1 MKKAALVVLLALVL
15 GLALILMQA
24 PLPGDAAIT
33 IALQQAFGAEP
44 AGALWLTGSAKAP
57 LLWGTLALASALAW
71 FVAGSRLALAV
82 PLAYGLAFIA
92 DKALRAVIF
101 VPRPAEAL
109 VAVAEPAASS
119 GLPSTFGL
127 VYAAMFGVALL
138 APRTLHRAR
147 LARLAAAGLLVFG
160 CAARVVLGAHWPSQM
175 AASAMLGLALAWVA
189 LWTVTKVPALGTG
202 TRA

>member
-1 MKKAALVVLLALVL
+1 MKKAALFVLLALVL
-15 GLALILMQA
+15 GLALIVMQG

-33 IALQQAFGAEP
+33 IALQQAFGAEL
-44 AGALWLTGSAKAP
+44 GWALWLTGSAKAP

-71 FVAGSRLALAV
+71 MGSGYRLVLAV

-138 APRTLHRAR
+138 APATLHRAR
-147 LARLAAAGLLVFG
+147 LARLAATGLLVIG
-160 CAARVVLGAHWPSQM
+160 CGARVVLGAHWPSQM

-189 LWTVTKVPALGTG
+189 LWLVRVPALGTG

>member
-1 MKKAALVVLLALVL
+1 MKKAALFVLLALVP
-15 GLALILMQA
+15 GLALILMQG

-44 AGALWLTGSAKAP
+44 AWALWLTGSAKAP
-57 LLWGTLALASALAW
+57 FLWGTLALASALAW
-71 FVAGSRLALAV
+71 MGSGYRLVLAV

-101 VPRPAEAL
+101 VPRPVEAL

-138 APRTLHRAR
+138 AHPKLYRAR
-147 LARLAAAGLLVFG
+147 LVRLAAAGLLVIG
-160 CAARVVLGAHWPSQM
+160 GAARVVLGAHWPSQM

-189 LWTVTKVPALGTG
+189 LRLVTKVPARGTG